1 MNAQPRVLD
10 FRARQRGEVFLDHA
24 NNQRINL
31 GVMNL
36 IHRVFENLADDPAK
50 TPTDDQDPSRRG
62 DEQ

>member
-10 FRARQRGEVFLDHA
+10 FRPGQRGEVFLDQA
-24 NNQRINL
+24 NNQGINL

-36 IHRVFENLADDPAK
+36 IYRVLENLADDPAK
-50 TPTDDQDPSRRG
+50 TPADDQDPSRRG